1 MADSFSSPHPQSGLA
16 GAHIMGAL
24 LAIILLSWLVLDVL
38 TLYSLRVRLQHGL
51 LQAARQASVQHA
63 RPETIALA
71 FSQTLAAAKVPL
83 HDQWQIQILS
93 PSPQAFML
101 HGRPS
106 RLHEGRTSITQGWQ
120 AQQADQA
127 SHGGPSIYQANT
139 LHLYL
144 LYAHKPGPLSLLR
157 LLPKLAASMP
167 GPSGS
172 AAVWLRLE
180 IRHPMQSDAV
190 QWDDLADDRVVYAQQ
205 TENEL
210 ALPVSQTGWSTD
222 LELAEPPS
230 TDGDGRLPSWDGPA
244 QGSGGASPSP
254 GPAAPTPDSGGAD
267 YSPPNP
273 ACY

>member
-1 MADSFSSPHPQSGLA
+1 
-16 GAHIMGAL
+16 MGAL

-38 TLYSLRVRLQHGL
+38 TLYSLRVRLQHSL

-63 RPETIALA
+63 QPDTIALA

-101 HGRPS
+101 HGKTS
-106 RLHEGRTSITQGWQ
+106 RLHEGRTRITQGWQ
-120 AQQADQA
+120 ALQDEQA
-127 SHGGPSIYQANT
+127 SHSSPSIYQANI

-157 LLPKLAASMP
+157 LLPQLTASMP

-172 AAVWLRLE
+172 AAIWLRLE

-190 QWDDLADDRVVYAQQ
+190 QWDDLADGRVIYAQQ

-210 ALPVSQTGWSTD
+210 ALPVSQTDWSAN
-222 LELAEPPS
+222 LEPAETPS
-230 TDGDGRLPSWDGPA
+230 ADVDSRLPSWDEAAQGPA
-244 QGSGGASPSP
+244 EGSPSP
-254 GPAAPTPDSGGAD
+254 GPAVPTPDSGGTD
-267 YSPPNP
+267 TLPPNP
-273 ACY
+273 TCY

>member
-16 GAHIMGAL
+16 GSHIVGAL

-38 TLYSLRVRLQHGL
+38 TLYSLRIRLQHGL

-63 RPETIALA
+63 RPEIIASA

-93 PSPQAFML
+93 PSPQAFVL
-101 HGRPS
+101 HGQPS

-120 AQQADQA
+120 AQQAQQS
-127 SHGGPSIYQANT
+127 SHSGLSIYQANT

-144 LYAHKPGPLSLLR
+144 LYAHTPGPLSLFR

-167 GPSGS
+167 GPVGS
-172 AAVWLRLE
+172 AAVRLRLE

-190 QWDDLADDRVVYAQQ
+190 QWDDLADGRVIYAQQ

-210 ALPVSQTGWSTD
+210 ALPVSQTSWSTD
-222 LELAEPPS
+222 LAPAETPS
-230 TDGDGRLPSWDGPA
+230 ADVDSRLPSWDDAALGP
-244 QGSGGASPSP
+244 GEGSPSP
-254 GPAAPTPDSGGAD
+254 EPAVPTPDSGGVD
-267 YSPPNP
+267 TLPPNP

>member
-106 RLHEGRTSITQGWQ
+106 RPHEGRTSITQGWQ

-190 QWDDLADDRVVYAQQ
+190 QWDDLADGRVVYAQQ

-210 ALPVSQTGWSTD
+210 ALPVSQTGWSAD
-222 LELAEPPS
+222 IEPAEIPS
-230 TDGDGRLPSWDGPA
+230 TDGSARLPSWSDSIQGP
-244 QGSGGASPSP
+244 GASASSP
-254 GPAAPTPDSGGAD
+254 EPAVPTPDSGGAE
-267 YSPPNP
+267 SPPPNP